1 MKLPQWLVVSLLSAS
16 VLAVLGAGVWW
27 WVTWPERT
35 ARHFIELIN
44 TEDLAGARRKLTS
57 ESTPLTHSI
66 RPLAADE
73 AHRGEPWTIEPMPR
87 SLWNTL
93 IGRQEFK
100 KPRRSR
106 PRIIGLGENARAA
119 DGWHA
124 IALFDLA
131 GTLIVKRGSITL
143 QWDFPQSHETAEIRL
158 QRKQLI
164 AERETGE

>member
-1 MKLPQWLVVSLLSAS
+1 MLFAS
-16 VLAVLGAGVWW
+16 SVAILAVAGWW
-27 WVTWPERT
+27 WVTWPART

-44 TEDLAGARRKLTS
+44 TEDLAGARRLLTS
-57 ESTPLTHSI
+57 ESTDITHSI
-66 RPLAADE
+66 RPRAGEE

-87 SLWNTL
+87 SFWNTL
-93 IGRQEFK
+93 VGRQEFK

-106 PRIIGLGENARAA
+106 PRLTGLVQNEKAA
-119 DGWHA
+119 DGWHG

-131 GTLIVKRGSITL
+131 GTLIVKRGSITV
-143 QWDFPQSHETAEIRL
+143 QWEFPQPHETAEIRL